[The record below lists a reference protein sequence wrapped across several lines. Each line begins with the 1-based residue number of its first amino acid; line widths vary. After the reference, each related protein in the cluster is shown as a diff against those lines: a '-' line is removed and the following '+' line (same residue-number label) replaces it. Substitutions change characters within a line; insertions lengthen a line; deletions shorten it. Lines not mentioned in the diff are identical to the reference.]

1 MAPLLLVAAPHVLPI
16 KERLTSDEWQP
27 GSLKAR
33 LTFRCI
39 ARELI
44 RTKTGFSANKHFSK
58 VLKKVAC
65 LPPHPVL
72 PSGLQISLQDIDMED
87 LPRKILNKGG
97 KKKKRKYR
105 TKSTYLMDVNYIK
118 RLSFRGTVREN
129 IAMPCLMNT
138 WVSVLWDRRNQN
150 CEFGTSHREFVP
162 LPTCATEQRTLSK
175 VMMISLFT
183 SWLSSS
189 LF

>member
-44 RTKTGFSANKHFSK
+44 RSKTGFSANKHFSK

-65 LPPHPVL
+65 LTPHPVL
-72 PSGLQISLQDIDMED
+72 PSGLQISLQDRDMED
-87 LPRKILNKGG
+87 LPCKILNKGG
-97 KKKKRKYR
+97 KKKKKIQNKINIFNGCELYKKIILQRHCEGKYCNALFNVHVGISAVGQE
-105 TKSTYLMDVNYIK
+105 KSELWVWD
-118 RLSFRGTVREN
+118 LSQG
-129 IAMPCLMNT
+129 IHPPPHPCH
-138 WVSVLWDRRNQN
+138 W
-150 CEFGTSHREFVP
+150 
-162 LPTCATEQRTLSK
+162 ATDF
-175 VMMISLFT
+175 I
-183 SWLSSS
+183 
-189 LF
+189 